1 MACRSE
7 WAVISELRLEPHSNE
22 AHFFTAHEWD
32 TIEAA
37 TARIIPTDRDPGA
50 REARVVRF
58 IDRYLSGIEHIYA
71 SGDGSG
77 FLAITGK
84 SGHAWKQHI
93 GRLQELYREGI
104 RQFDHAANARFG
116 SNFVQLSEQQQDE
129 VLSEISGAPKPS
141 PLDRAANG
149 GRAYGANLQSDA
161 GLGFFAAL
169 CLHTRQG
176 FYSDPVYGGN
186 HGQVGWRVIGFPGPN
201 SLADTQS
208 CSYSLEHLLVTD
220 RDWADLVPHLR
231 DQSVIESVRIEG
243 GV

>member
-7 WAVISELRLEPHSNE
+7 WAVVPEWRIDPASTEPR
-22 AHFFTAHEWD
+22 FFTAHQWD
-32 TIEAA
+32 TVEAA

-50 REARVVRF
+50 REAKVVRF
-58 IDRYLSGIEHIYA
+58 IDRYLSGIGHVYA

-84 SGHAWKQHI
+84 FADAWKQHI
-93 GRLQELYREGI
+93 ARLQDVYREGT
-104 RQFDHAANARFG
+104 RQLDIAANVRCGLDFA
-116 SNFVQLSEQQQDE
+116 QLSEELQDE
-129 VLSEISGAPKPS
+129 ILIEISGAPKPAH
-141 PLDRAANG
+141 LDRAAAG

-161 GLGFFAAL
+161 GLGFFTAL

-186 HGQVGWRVIGFPGPN
+186 HGRVGWHVIGFPGPH

-208 CSYSLEHLLVTD
+208 CSYSLEHLLVSD
-220 RDWADLVPHLR
+220 RDWTDLVPHLR
-231 DQSVIESVRIEG
+231 AQG
-243 GV
+243 PQ